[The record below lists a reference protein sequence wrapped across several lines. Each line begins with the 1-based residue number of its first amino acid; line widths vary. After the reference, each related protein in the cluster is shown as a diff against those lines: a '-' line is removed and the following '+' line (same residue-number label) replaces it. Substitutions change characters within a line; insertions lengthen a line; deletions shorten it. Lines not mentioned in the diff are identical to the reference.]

1 MEYVVSMNYKERIE
15 TVIEYIGKH
24 LDEALELD
32 ELCRVAC
39 FSKYHFHR
47 LFTAHTGVSLKSY
60 VKWLRLKRA
69 AYQLTVQKEDTIINI
84 AFGAG
89 FESHEAFSRAF
100 KHMCGQSPSNFRSK
114 PNWRAWEKPAHAL
127 HIKGK
132 KIMTITIK
140 DLPSRRL
147 AVMAHHGDPMKLSN
161 TLDKLITWART
172 QPINLKPKAGEAFG
186 FGYQDP
192 DETPADEWRF
202 DLALTVPQD
211 FKLSSEVIEKILPAG
226 RYAVTTH
233 KGSRDNISDTIYG
246 LYRDWLPESG
256 EELGDLPCI
265 FSYLNFDHEVAETEL
280 LTEIWVLL
288 K

>member
-1 MEYVVSMNYKERIE
+1 MSYKERVNR
-15 TVIEYIGKH
+15 VIDFIGKH
-24 LDEALELD
+24 LDEELEL
-32 ELCRVAC
+32 EQLCQIAC

-47 LFTAHTGVSLKSY
+47 LFTAHVGVSLKSY
-60 VKWLRLKRA
+60 IKWLRLKRA
-69 AYQLTVQKEDTIINI
+69 AHQLTVQKEDTIINI
-84 AFGAG
+84 ALDAG

-100 KHMCGQSPSNFRSK
+100 KQVCGSSPSSFRRNA
-114 PNWRAWEKPAHAL
+114 NWRAWEKPPYSL

-147 AVMAHHGDPMKLSN
+147 AVMEHHGDPMKLSN
-161 TLDKLITWART
+161 TLDKLIAWAKA

-186 FGYQDP
+186 YAYADP
-192 DETPADEWRF
+192 KETRPEEWRF
-202 DLALTVPQD
+202 DLAVTVPRD
-211 FKLSSEVIEKILPAG
+211 FKLGNEVIDRELPAG

-233 KGSRDNISDTIYG
+233 KGSRDNIGDTIYH

-265 FSYLNFDHEVAETEL
+265 FCYQNFDHEVAETEY
-280 LTEIWVLL
+280 LTDIWVLL
-288 K
+288 R